1 MASGGK
7 EIPHKFA
14 GTKSNQF
21 DNNDFY
27 YNIEETNFH
36 PCQNGQHGSSV
47 FKKEKKTEMSHHQ
60 QSILRLPLVA
70 QD

>member
-1 MASGGK
+1 MVSGGK
-7 EIPHKFA
+7 KIPHKFA

-47 FKKEKKTEMSHHQ
+47 LKKEKKQ
-60 QSILRLPLVA
+60 K
-70 QD
+70 